1 MVQSFLSK
9 HIKVKMG
16 NFSSYVKL
24 SSTSK
29 SKGKLCIIYQEK
41 VYINIVHD
49 DYQIVTKHYLPDR
62 NIGFHILDNLLYVYN
77 VYSNVESN
85 RGTGTARLDINN
97 KEIYLPKKIYDKI
110 VDIYTLTELK
120 KIKSVFIVKE
130 LKRLNNYNTF
140 TLTV

>member
-24 SSTSK
+24 SSGNK
-29 SKGKLCIIYQEK
+29 KDKLCIIYQEK

-85 RGTGTARLDINN
+85 RGTGTARIDINN